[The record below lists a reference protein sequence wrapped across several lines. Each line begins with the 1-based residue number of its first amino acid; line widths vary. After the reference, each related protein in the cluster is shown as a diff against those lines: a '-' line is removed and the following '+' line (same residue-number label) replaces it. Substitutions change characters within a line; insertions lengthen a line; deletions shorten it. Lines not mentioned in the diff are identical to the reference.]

1 MSPGITGGLPNL
13 IINIAEI
20 NIVKLRQLKYEYCG
34 TNNKY
39 IAKGLSSMEERYPRW
54 QKKTIKKL
62 MLERRVLL
70 LSGPRQSG
78 KTTLARELESD
89 QTEYRTLDDSTLR
102 EAAESDPQG
111 FVKRS
116 TNTLIIDEAQLIP
129 SLLPAIKRVVDEDIR
144 PGQYLLTGSANIQ
157 SLPTVRESLAGR
169 IANIRLRP
177 LARGEVEKVAPRF
190 IESAFEQSFSRN
202 FAHYDRDALIELA
215 LRGGFPEP
223 IRLQDRGRRRWHT
236 DYINAILERDLKE
249 IARIH
254 RKNAMR
260 ELVNILAAWSGKF
273 MDLSAIGSGLSIQR
287 PTIESYI
294 NALETLYLVERL
306 YPWTKTD
313 YARVGKQSKLF
324 MVDSGL
330 MATLLRWK
338 MDQVRFDSD
347 RSGKLMETFAFNE
360 IMAQV
365 DAGDG
370 LYELFHYRDREKRE
384 IDFIIEREDNAL
396 LGIEIKAG
404 SAVGKNDFKHL
415 KWFQNNIAT
424 NQTFTGI
431 ILYTGEIPASFGNNL
446 WAVPFGLL
454 WS

>member
-1 MSPGITGGLPNL
+1 M
-13 IINIAEI
+13 A
-20 NIVKLRQLKYEYCG
+20 
-34 TNNKY
+34 
-39 IAKGLSSMEERYPRW
+39 ERYPRW
-54 QKKTIKKL
+54 QKKTIKQL
-62 MLERRVLL
+62 MSERRVLL

-102 EAAESDPQG
+102 EAAENDPQG
-111 FVKRS
+111 FIKRS
-116 TNTLIIDEAQLIP
+116 TNTMIIDEVQLTP
-129 SLLPAIKRVVDEDIR
+129 SLLPAIKKAVDEDTR

-169 IANIRLRP
+169 IAKIRLRP
-177 LARGEVEKVAPRF
+177 LAQGEVKKIAPRF
-190 IESAFEQSFSRN
+190 IESAFKQSFSRSYT
-202 FAHYDRDALIELA
+202 HYDRDALLEMA
-215 LRGGFPEP
+215 FRGGFPEP
-223 IRLQDRGRRRWHT
+223 MILQDRGRRRWHT
-236 DYINAILERDLKE
+236 DYISAILERDLKE
-249 IARIH
+249 ITKIH

-260 ELVNILAAWSGKF
+260 ELVNILAAWSAKF
-273 MDLSAIGSGLSIQR
+273 MDLSAIGSGLSIKR
-287 PTIESYI
+287 PTIESSI
-294 NALETLYLVERL
+294 NALETLYLVERI

-313 YARVGKQSKLF
+313 YARVGKQSRLF

-330 MATLLRWK
+330 MTTLLRWK

-365 DAGDG
+365 EAGDG

-384 IDFIIEREDNAL
+384 IDFLIEREDNAL

-404 SAVGKNDFKHL
+404 SAIGKNDFKHM
-415 KWFQNNIAT
+415 KWFQNNLAK
-424 NQTFTGI
+424 NQTFIGL
-431 ILYTGEIPASFGNNL
+431 ILYTGEFPASFGDNL

>member
-1 MSPGITGGLPNL
+1 M
-13 IINIAEI
+13 A
-20 NIVKLRQLKYEYCG
+20 
-34 TNNKY
+34 
-39 IAKGLSSMEERYPRW
+39 ERYPRW
-54 QKKTIKKL
+54 QKKTIKQL
-62 MLERRVLL
+62 MSERRVLL

-102 EAAESDPQG
+102 EAAENDPQG
-111 FVKRS
+111 FIKRS
-116 TNTLIIDEAQLIP
+116 TNTMIIDEVQLTP
-129 SLLPAIKRVVDEDIR
+129 SLLPAIKKAVDEDTR

-169 IANIRLRP
+169 IAKIRLRP
-177 LARGEVEKVAPRF
+177 LAQGEVKKIAPRF
-190 IESAFEQSFSRN
+190 IESAFKQSFSRSYT
-202 FAHYDRDALIELA
+202 HYDRDALLEMA
-215 LRGGFPEP
+215 FRGGFPEP
-223 IRLQDRGRRRWHT
+223 MILQDRGRRRWHT
-236 DYINAILERDLKE
+236 DYISAILERDLKE
-249 IARIH
+249 ITKIH

-260 ELVNILAAWSGKF
+260 ELVNILAAWSAKF
-273 MDLSAIGSGLSIQR
+273 MDLSAIGSGLSIKR

-294 NALETLYLVERL
+294 NALETLYLVERI

-313 YARVGKQSKLF
+313 YARVGKQSRLF

-330 MATLLRWK
+330 MTTLLRWK
-338 MDQVRFDSD
+338 MEQVRFDSD

-365 DAGDG
+365 EAGDG

-384 IDFIIEREDNAL
+384 IDFLIEREDNAL

-404 SAVGKNDFKHL
+404 SAIGKNDFKHM
-415 KWFQNNIAT
+415 KWFQNNLVK
-424 NQTFTGI
+424 NQTFIGL
-431 ILYTGEIPASFGNNL
+431 ILYTGEFPASFGDNL

>member
-1 MSPGITGGLPNL
+1 M
-13 IINIAEI
+13 
-20 NIVKLRQLKYEYCG
+20 NIVEVF
-34 TNNKY
+34 
-39 IAKGLSSMEERYPRW
+39 SSMEERYPRW
-54 QKKTIKKL
+54 QKKTIEKL
-62 MLERRVLL
+62 MSERRVLL

-102 EAAESDPQG
+102 EAAENDPQG

-116 TNTLIIDEAQLIP
+116 TNTLIIDEVQLTP
-129 SLLPAIKRVVDEDIR
+129 SLLPAIKKAVDEDTR

-177 LARGEVEKVAPRF
+177 LARGEVKKVAPRF

-202 FAHYDRDALIELA
+202 FTHYDRDALIELA

-223 IRLQDRGRRRWHT
+223 MKLQDRGRRRWHT

-260 ELVNILAAWSGKF
+260 DLVNILAAWSGKF

-294 NALETLYLVERL
+294 NALETLYLVERI

-313 YARVGKQSKLF
+313 YARVGKQSRLF

-370 LYELFHYRDREKRE
+370 PYELFHYRDREKRE

>member
-1 MSPGITGGLPNL
+1 MTEL
-13 IINIAEI
+13 
-20 NIVKLRQLKYEYCG
+20 
-34 TNNKY
+34 
-39 IAKGLSSMEERYPRW
+39 YPRW
-54 QKKTIKKL
+54 QKATIQQ
-62 MLERRVLL
+62 MMSERRVLL

-78 KTTLARELESD
+78 KTTLTRELESG
-89 QTEYRTLDDSTLR
+89 QAEYRTLDDGTLR
-102 EAAESDPQG
+102 EAAENDPQG
-111 FVKRS
+111 FIKRR
-116 TNTLIIDEAQLIP
+116 TQTLIIDEVQRIP
-129 SLLPAIKRVVDEDIR
+129 SLLPAIKMAVDKDTR
-144 PGQYLLTGSANIQ
+144 SGQYLLTGSANIQ

-169 IANIRLRP
+169 IAKIRLRP
-177 LARGEVEKVAPRF
+177 LAQGEISKNAPRF
-190 IESAFEQSFSRN
+190 IESAFKQSFSRRQTH
-202 FAHYDRDALIELA
+202 FDRDAILEIA
-215 LRGGFPEP
+215 FRGGFPEP
-223 IRLQDRGRRRWHT
+223 MVLQDRGRRRWHT
-236 DYINAILERDLKE
+236 DYIDAILERDLKE

-260 ELVNILAAWSGKF
+260 ELVKVLAAWSGKF
-273 MDLSAIGSGLSIQR
+273 VDLSAIGSGLSIKR

-294 NALETLYLVERL
+294 NALETLYLVERV

-330 MATLLRWK
+330 MATLLKWK

-347 RSGKLMETFAFNE
+347 RSGKLVETFAFNE

-370 LYELFHYRDREKRE
+370 RYELFHYRDREKRE
-384 IDFIIEREDNAL
+384 IDFLIEREDNAL

-404 SAVGKNDFKHL
+404 SAIGKNDFKHMT
-415 KWFQNNIAT
+415 WFHNNLAK
-424 NQTFTGI
+424 NQTFIGV
-431 ILYTGEIPASFGNNL
+431 ILYTGEFPASFGNNL